1 MKKFIILL
9 IILIIVVGSVFFF
22 KTVRKPKEITEKEAS
37 EKVLKYLNEKFLLEP
52 IASLTKVSQESGLYR
67 VDVDVKGNK
76 MNTYITKDGK
86 IFFPEGIETEKEEVS
101 ISQWCLGD

>member
-37 EKVLKYLNEKFLLEP
+37 EKVLKYLNEKFF
-52 IASLTKVSQESGLYR
+52 A
-67 VDVDVKGNK
+67 
-76 MNTYITKDGK
+76 
-86 IFFPEGIETEKEEVS
+86 
-101 ISQWCLGD
+101 